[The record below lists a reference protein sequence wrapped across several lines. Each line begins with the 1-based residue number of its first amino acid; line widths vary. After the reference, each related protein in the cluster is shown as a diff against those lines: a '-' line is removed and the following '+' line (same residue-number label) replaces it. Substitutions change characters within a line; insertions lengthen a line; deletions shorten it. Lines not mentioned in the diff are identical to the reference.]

1 MKYGTISLRAQN
13 RKELNE
19 KINIWTERF
28 SKKELVNLLGGKVPF
43 GPVNNVRE
51 IFEDKHVRKRDMIFE
66 IEQPSSKEKKWK
78 VAGNPVK
85 FQGFGSFNL
94 TPPTL
99 GEHKK
104 VYVTKIDSIN
114 SNNPIYSFQPQ
125 QKDYRCKVTFSSKN
139 NKDLKLNARSFTWLK
154 SKETYLICSVSKS
167 EFMAFENYF
176 SSVKFHFLKVI
187 AGNDGYQDAVDL
199 LNTKLSNKDITDVS
213 IIDTKVEILISVKT

>member
-13 RKELNE
+13 RKELND

-43 GPVNNVRE
+43 GPVNNVKD

-66 IEQPSSKEKKWK
+66 IEHPSSKGKKWK

-85 FQGFGSFNL
+85 FRGFGSL
-94 TPPTL
+94 SLKPPIL

-104 VYVTKIDSIN
+104 LYVTKIDSIN
-114 SNNPIYSFQPQ
+114 SNNPRYLFQPQ

-139 NKDLKLNARSFTWLK
+139 NKDLELNACSFTWLK
-154 SKETYLICSVSKS
+154 SRETYLTVSYTHLTLPTTVSV
-167 EFMAFENYF
+167 
-176 SSVKFHFLKVI
+176 
-187 AGNDGYQDAVDL
+187 
-199 LNTKLSNKDITDVS
+199 
-213 IIDTKVEILISVKT
+213 